1 MAIDLQM
8 PRATAVR
15 VSNMYRSIHV
25 SQQGVCTA
33 RLALGVCACVC
44 VCDEYVHPYTYPIH
58 IHPHMDLQEAFLV
71 QTCASCDGVDG
82 RQQAV
87 QGFASRRQQADQTIR
102 LCARISSLKHRQ

>member
-1 MAIDLQM
+1 MHVS
-8 PRATAVR
+8 PWVCVR
-15 VSNMYRSIHV
+15 VSL
-25 SQQGVCTA
+25 C
-33 RLALGVCACVC
+33 VCACVSL
-44 VCDEYVHPYTYPIH
+44 DEYVHPYTYPIH

-102 LCARISSLKHRQ
+102 LCARISLFFFNISAEPRAKKRRQ